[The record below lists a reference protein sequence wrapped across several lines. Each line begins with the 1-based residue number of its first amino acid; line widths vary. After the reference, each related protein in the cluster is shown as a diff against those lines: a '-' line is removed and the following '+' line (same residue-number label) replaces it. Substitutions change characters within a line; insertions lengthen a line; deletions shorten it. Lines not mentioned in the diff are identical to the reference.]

1 MLLRKSPEEISR
13 RARISIDAATLH
25 GAQSILDDVRSG
37 GEAALRSVAERLGD
51 ILPGGALVLDRA
63 GIAKAAANVPRDQME
78 LLERTADRVRAF
90 AEAQRS
96 ALRPVDIM
104 VPGGRAGHF
113 IAPMDAAGCYAPGGR
128 YPLPSSVLMTAI
140 TARVAGVRT
149 VVVASPKPAPIT
161 IAAAHVAGA
170 DMLLAVGG
178 AQAVGAMAFGIDATT
193 PAIPRCDVIVGPG
206 NRWVTAAK
214 KLVQGEVA
222 IDMLAGPSELLII
235 ADESAD
241 AAMVAADLLAQAE
254 HDTDAVPTLV
264 TTSESLAARV
274 YSELEKQLATLPTAE
289 TARAALNNGGV
300 VMASSINEAIAIADR
315 VAPEHLQV
323 MTRNARQVA
332 ERLRHY
338 GAVFVG
344 SRSAEI
350 FGDYGVGPNHVL
362 PTAGTARFSAG
373 LSVFHFLR
381 IRTWL
386 EMNADAGEVARAV
399 SDAAAL
405 ARLEGL
411 EAHARA
417 AEQRMHD

>member
-1 MLLRKSPEEISR
+1 
-13 RARISIDAATLH
+13 
-25 GAQSILDDVRSG
+25 
-37 GEAALRSVAERLGD
+37 
-51 ILPGGALVLDRA
+51 
-63 GIAKAAANVPRDQME
+63 
-78 LLERTADRVRAF
+78 
-90 AEAQRS
+90 
-96 ALRPVDIM
+96 
-104 VPGGRAGHF
+104 
-113 IAPMDAAGCYAPGGR
+113 
-128 YPLPSSVLMTAI
+128 MTAI
-140 TARVAGVRT
+140 TARVAGVKT

-178 AQAVGAMAFGIDATT
+178 AQAVGAMTFGIGTT
-193 PAIPRCDVIVGPG
+193 APAIPRCDVIVGPG

-235 ADESAD
+235 ADETAD
-241 AAMVAADLLAQAE
+241 PAAVAADLLAQAE

-264 TTSESLAARV
+264 TTSESLVARV
-274 YSELEKQLATLPTAE
+274 NAELEKQLATLPTAA

-300 VMASSINEAIAIADR
+300 VLAASIDDAITIADR

-323 MTRNARQVA
+323 MTRDARAVA
-332 ERLRHY
+332 EKLSHY
-338 GAVFVG
+338 GAVFIG

-373 LSVFHFLR
+373 LSVFHFFR

-386 EMNADAGEVARAV
+386 EMNAPDLAAAV
-399 SDAAAL
+399 RDAAAL

-417 AEQRMHD
+417 AEQRLRV

>member
-1 MLLRKSPEEISR
+1 MLQRRSADDIARRSR
-13 RARISIDAATLH
+13 VTIDAPTLH
-25 GAQSILDDVRSG
+25 GAQAILDEVRSG
-37 GEAALRSVAERLGD
+37 GEAALRRVAERLGD
-51 ILPGGALVLDRA
+51 IKPAEPLVLDRA
-63 GIAKAAANVPRDQME
+63 AIAKAAASVPREHIE
-78 LLERTADRVRAF
+78 LLERTASRIRAF
-90 AEAQRS
+90 AQSQRD
-96 ALRPVDIM
+96 ALRPIDVT
-104 VPGGRAGHF
+104 VPAGRAGHF

-178 AQAVGAMAFGIDATT
+178 AQAVGAMAFGIASTT
-193 PAIPRCDVIVGPG
+193 RSIPRCDVIVGPG

-235 ADESAD
+235 ADDSAD
-241 AAMVAADLLAQAE
+241 PATVAADLLAQAE

-264 TTSESLAARV
+264 TTSESLATRV
-274 YSELEKQLATLPTAE
+274 IAELDKQLATLPTAA
-289 TARAALNNGGV
+289 TARAALNNGGFV
-300 VMASSINEAIAIADR
+300 LASSIDDAIAIADR

-323 MTRNARQVA
+323 MTRDARAVA
-332 ERLRHY
+332 ERLQHY
-338 GAVFVG
+338 GAVFIG

-399 SDAAAL
+399 NDAAAL

-417 AEQRMHD
+417 AEQRLR